1 MIMEEVNSNP
11 ILTEEELRNMM
22 YFPSEEEHREEEKVT
37 ERICQRIENLL
48 EETNWKPSEEQ
59 INQIITE
66 ENYWE
71 NF

>member
-22 YFPSEEEHREEEKVT
+22 YFPSEEELREEEKVT

-48 EETNWKPSEEQ
+48 EETNGKPSEEQ
-59 INQIITE
+59 INQIINE
-66 ENYWE
+66 ENYRE